1 MQRQRGFTLIEL
13 VIVLAIVVIIAALAI
28 PGLNGAKI
36 RANEASAIASIRA
49 IQSAQASY
57 QSTYGAEGYAASL
70 TALGGSE
77 DCTPSPATAC
87 LLDEGVASGTKAG
100 YSFSVVAGHPV
111 DGANT
116 TYVASAAPLA
126 YNHTGVRRFCSTDKN
141 TIRWDANTAGS
152 TTPPTAE
159 ECVKFQALR

>member
-1 MQRQRGFTLIEL
+1 MQRPRGFTLIEL
-13 VIVLAIVVIIAALAI
+13 VIVLAIVVIIAALSI
-28 PGLNGAKI
+28 PALTGAHI

-57 QSTYGAEGYAASL
+57 QSTYGTEGYATSL

-77 DCTPSPATAC
+77 DCAPSPATAC

-100 YSFSVVAGHPV
+100 YSFTVIAGHPV

-152 TTPPTAE
+152 TAPPTAE
-159 ECVKFQALR
+159 ECVKFQALH